1 MQQPDNTAMRT
12 ALWRALHTQE
22 DDKPSILEDEIGLQ
36 LIDPPKD
43 WKQRPDMKY
52 TKRLRASI
60 VARSRFIEDLI
71 IEESKLGIN
80 QYVILGAGLDTFVQ
94 RRPGIASELQ
104 VYEIDQVETLAWKKH
119 RLVELGF
126 DLPNNLHYVPVNFEI
141 SSWWEK
147 LTEAGFDIKKPA
159 VVACTGVSLYLT
171 KTAIIATL
179 GQMVQFAPGSTL
191 AMTFYLPI
199 DLLDEED
206 KPMMEMSIKGAR
218 ESGIPFVSFFTPGEI
233 EAMALEAG
241 FRQIKLI
248 STKDLEKLYFSNR
261 KDNLVPATGE
271 IFLVAKV

>member
-1 MQQPDNTAMRT
+1 
-12 ALWRALHTQE
+12 
-22 DDKPSILEDEIGLQ
+22 
-36 LIDPPKD
+36 
-43 WKQRPDMKY
+43 PDMKY

-71 IEESKLGIN
+71 IEESKLGMN

-159 VVACTGVSLYLT
+159 VVACTGVSLY
-171 KTAIIATL
+171 
-179 GQMVQFAPGSTL
+179 
-191 AMTFYLPI
+191 
-199 DLLDEED
+199 
-206 KPMMEMSIKGAR
+206 
-218 ESGIPFVSFFTPGEI
+218 
-233 EAMALEAG
+233 
-241 FRQIKLI
+241 
-248 STKDLEKLYFSNR
+248 
-261 KDNLVPATGE
+261 
-271 IFLVAKV
+271 

>member
-1 MQQPDNTAMRT
+1 MQQPDNTAIRT

-60 VARSRFIEDLI
+60 VGRSRFIEDLI

-126 DLPNNLHYVPVNFEI
+126 GLPNNLHFVPVNFEI

-159 VVACTGVSLYLT
+159 MVACTGVSLYLT

-179 GQMVQFAPGSTL
+179 GQMAQFAPGSTL

-206 KPMMEMSIKGAR
+206 RPLMEMSIKGAR
-218 ESGIPFVSFFTPGEI
+218 ESGTPFVSFFTPGEI
-233 EAMALEAG
+233 ETMALEAG

-248 STKDLEKLYFSNR
+248 STKDLETLYFSNR